1 MDALSAIVDFLN
13 EPIPS
18 YFFEVLFLDDPFD
31 AEDPLAMT
39 KAAASLAIQVLDPVA
54 CAFTE
59 VDGMEINL
67 DTTTLKEAGWSS
79 PRSHFTGM
87 SYSDITL
94 KRYLRPRH
102 IGVMGFSLDPVSGWC
117 QDTIQA
123 AKTWEKKVVTK
134 DLMIFIYH
142 PMIQNPLPIGPAA
155 FPIAGF
161 IVQEAY
167 PCKWSISTLSST
179 EDSSPVIETV
189 SFKFTELQ
197 RLAVPPA

>member
-18 YFFEVLFLDDPFD
+18 YFFEVMFLEDPFD
-31 AEDPLAMT
+31 AQDPFAMT
-39 KAAASLAIQVLDPVA
+39 TAIASLAIQVLDPVA

-67 DTTTLKEAGWSS
+67 DTDVVNEAGWSS
-79 PRSHFTGM
+79 PRPTFKSM

-94 KRYLRPRH
+94 KRFLRPRH
-102 IGVMGFSLDPVSGWC
+102 IGVMGFALDPVSGWC

-123 AKTWEKKVVTK
+123 AKTWEKKILTK
-134 DLMIFIYH
+134 DIMIFIYH

-161 IVQEAY
+161 IVQEAF
-167 PCKWSISTLSST
+167 PCKWSLSTLSST

-197 RLAVPPA
+197 RLAIPPA